1 MNTLKTNSKINN
13 INDSVM
19 VLVDGQYKG
28 QTMTIEVLAKLL
40 ECTEKSVTWTR
51 NVLVSGKIVEKEMD
65 FDTDYLREFALN
77 SVNDGVFNQISTGEM
92 VKLLRK

>member
-51 NVLVSGKIVEKEMD
+51 KVLVSGKIVEKEMD

-77 SVNDGVFNQISTGEM
+77 SVNDGVFNQISTGKM
-92 VKLLRK
+92 VQLLRK